1 MTKEDEDL
9 LDVLRQNAQDSGE
22 QPELESSYVLSDS
35 RIEDILEALHSGYDD
50 AVVHLI
56 SELSVT
62 EAADLLEKISD
73 EERTALLANHAVA
86 FSPLTFSE
94 LDDELQNQMLSKMP
108 PKYVAAIISELD
120 SDDAL
125 SLLENIDEDAR
136 KHVIH
141 NLSAS
146 TRLALVEGLNY
157 PEYSAGRLMQ
167 REFVAIPQFWTVG
180 KTIDYLRAA
189 SEDLPDYFYDI
200 FVITPSYKVVGEI
213 PLSHLIRARR
223 SEKIDHLKLD
233 DVHPVPATMNQEEVA
248 QMFMR
253 EDITS
258 APVVDEEERLIG
270 MITIDDVVDVI
281 DEEAQEDMLRMSGV
295 GESDLYRAVIS
306 TASSRFRWLF
316 INLFTAMLAA
326 TIISLFSDTIEKLV
340 ALAVL
345 MPIVAGMGGNAG
357 TQALAVAVRSLAT
370 NELSRVN
377 ERRVLM
383 KEVSVGAINGVLFAT
398 MVGATAGLWFQNPVL
413 GIVIGAA
420 MVINLITAGFFGAF
434 IPIML
439 DRIGADPAVASSV
452 FLTTVTDIV
461 GFFAFLGLA
470 TIFLI

>member
-1 MTKEDEDL
+1 MTAYDDEKEKRENDL
-9 LDVLRQNAQDSGE
+9 PPETDSE
-22 QPELESSYVLSDS
+22 ELESPYVLSDDE
-35 RIEDILEALHSGYDD
+35 IVEIVEALHSGYDD
-50 AVVHLI
+50 EVVTRI
-56 SELSVT
+56 SDLS
-62 EAADLLEKISD
+62 ERDAADLLEKVSE
-73 EERTALLANHAVA
+73 EERTLLLSQYAHA
-86 FSPLTFSE
+86 FKPETYSE
-94 LDDELQNQMLSKMP
+94 LDPDLQNQMLSRMP
-108 PKYVAAIISELD
+108 PKYVAAIIMELD

-125 SLLENIDEDAR
+125 NLIDNLDEDVQKA
-136 KHVIH
+136 VIH

-146 TRLALVEGLNY
+146 TRIALVEGLNY

-167 REFVAIPQFWTVG
+167 REYVAIPQFWTVG

-189 SEDLPDYFYDI
+189 GDELPDYFYDL
-200 FVITPSYKVVGEI
+200 FVVTPTYKVVGEI
-213 PLSHLIRARR
+213 PLSRIIRARR
-223 SEKIDHLKLD
+223 SEKIDNLKLED
-233 DVHPVPATMNQEEVA
+233 SHPVPAAMNQEEVA

-258 APVVDEEERLIG
+258 APVVDEEDRLIG

-295 GESDLYRAVIS
+295 EQSDLYRAVMS

-316 INLFTAMLAA
+316 INLFTALMAA
-326 TIISLFSDTIEKLV
+326 FVISLFSDTIQQIV

-377 ERRVLM
+377 ERRVVL
-383 KEVSVGAINGVLFAT
+383 KEIAVGAVNGIIFASLI
-398 MVGATAGLWFQNPVL
+398 GATAGLWFQNPML
-413 GIVIGAA
+413 GCVIGAA
-420 MVINLITAGFFGAF
+420 MIINLITAGLFGSL
-434 IPIML
+434 IPIVL
-439 DRIGADPAVASSV
+439 DRLGADPAVASSV
-452 FLTTVTDIV
+452 FLTTMTDII

>member
-1 MTKEDEDL
+1 MTSEDQTL
-9 LDVLRQNAQDSGE
+9 LDILRQNANDSDNS
-22 QPELESSYVLSDS
+22 ESESPYILSDDS
-35 RIEDILEALHSGYDD
+35 IEEILDALHSGYDD
-50 AVVHLI
+50 AVVNGI
-56 SELSVT
+56 SELSAI
-62 EAADLLEKISD
+62 EAADLLEKASD
-73 EERTALLANHAVA
+73 EDRTLLLSQHAAA
-86 FSPLTFSE
+86 FTAETYIE
-94 LDDELQNQMLSKMP
+94 LDDELQNQMLSRMP

-125 SLLENIDEDAR
+125 NLIENLDEDVR
-136 KHVIH
+136 KKVVHY
-141 NLSAS
+141 LSAS
-146 TRLALVEGLNY
+146 ARIALTEGLSY
-157 PEYSAGRLMQ
+157 PEHSAGRLMQ

-189 SEDLPDYFYDI
+189 GDELPDDFYDI
-200 FVITPSYKVVGEI
+200 FVVTPAYKVVGEI
-213 PLSHLIRARR
+213 PLSRIIRARR
-223 SEKIDHLKLD
+223 SEKIDDLKLED
-233 DVHPVPATMNQEEVA
+233 IHPVPADMNQEEVA

-258 APVVDEEERLIG
+258 APVVDEEDRLIG

-316 INLFTAMLAA
+316 INLFTALLAA
-326 TIISLFSDTIEKLV
+326 SVISMFSHTIEQLV

-377 ERRVLM
+377 ERRVVM
-383 KEVSVGAINGVLFAT
+383 KEVGVGAINGILFAT
-398 MVGATAGLWFQNPVL
+398 MIGITAGLWFQSPML
-413 GIVIGAA
+413 GGVIGAA
-420 MVINLITAGFFGAF
+420 MIINLITAGFFGAF
-434 IPIML
+434 IPIVL
-439 DRIGADPAVASSV
+439 DRMGADPAVASSV
-452 FLTTVTDIV
+452 FLTTMTDIV

-470 TIFLI
+470 TLFLV

>member
-1 MTKEDEDL
+1 MTQQDEDL
-9 LDVLRQNAQDSGE
+9 LDTLRQHAQDAGE
-22 QPELESSYVLSDS
+22 SEPESYYGLSDD
-35 RIEDILEALHSGYDD
+35 RIEEILEALHSGYDD
-50 AVVHLI
+50 AVVQMI

-62 EAADLLEKISD
+62 DAADLLEKISD
-73 EERTALLANHAVA
+73 DDRNTLLAHHAVA
-86 FSPLTFSE
+86 FNAETYSHLN
-94 LDDELQNQMLSKMP
+94 DDLQTQMLSKMP
-108 PKYVAAIISELD
+108 PQYVAHIISELD

-125 SLLENIDEDAR
+125 SLLENIDEDDR
-136 KHVIH
+136 KNIIRH
-141 NLSAS
+141 LSAS
-146 TRLALVEGLNY
+146 TRLALVEALNY

-189 SEDLPDYFYDI
+189 SDDLPDNFYDL
-200 FVITPSYKVVGEI
+200 FVITPAYKVVGEI
-213 PLSHLIRARR
+213 PLSRIIRARR
-223 SEKIDHLKLD
+223 SEKIDHLKLED
-233 DVHPVPATMNQEEVA
+233 IHPVPAAMNQEEVA

-258 APVVDEEERLIG
+258 APVVDEEDRLIG

-316 INLFTAMLAA
+316 INLFTALMAA
-326 TIISLFSDTIEKLV
+326 TVISLFSGTIEKLV

-383 KEVSVGAINGVLFAT
+383 KEVGVGAINGILFAT
-398 MVGATAGLWFQNPVL
+398 FIGVTAGLWFQSSTL
-413 GIVIGAA
+413 GLVIGAA

-439 DRIGADPAVASSV
+439 DRLGQDPAVASSV

>member
-1 MTKEDEDL
+1 MTEDDDKL
-9 LDVLRQNAQDSGE
+9 FDVLRQGASEADE
-22 QPELESSYVLSDS
+22 QEEENPFVLSDQH
-35 RIEDILEALHSGYDD
+35 IEDILEALHSGYDD
-50 AVVHLI
+50 VVI
-56 SELSVT
+56 QKIADLSPA
-62 EAADLLEKISD
+62 EAADLLEKAS
-73 EERTALLANHAVA
+73 EEDRELLLTRHAVA
-86 FSPLTFSE
+86 FSAETYSE
-94 LDDELQNQMLSKMP
+94 LDPHLQNQMLSKMP
-108 PKYVAAIISELD
+108 PRYVAAIISELD

-125 SLLENIDEDAR
+125 SLVESLDEDLR
-136 KHVIH
+136 KSVIH

-146 TRLALVEGLNY
+146 TRLALVEGLSY

-200 FVITPSYKVVGEI
+200 FVITPTYRVVGEI
-213 PLSHLIRARR
+213 PLSRIIRARR
-223 SEKIDHLKLD
+223 SEKIDHLKLED
-233 DVHPVPATMNQEEVA
+233 IHPVPATMNQEEVA
-248 QMFMR
+248 QMFRR

-258 APVVDEEERLIG
+258 APVVDEEDRLIG

-281 DEEAQEDMLRMSGV
+281 DEEAQEDMLHLSGV
-295 GESDLYRAVIS
+295 GESDLYHAVIS

-326 TIISLFSDTIEKLV
+326 TVISLFSGTIEKLV

-345 MPIVAGMGGNAG
+345 MPVVAGMGGNAG

-377 ERRVLM
+377 ERRVLL
-383 KEVSVGAINGVLFAT
+383 KEVGVGAINGLLFAV
-398 MVGATAGLWFQNPVL
+398 MIGVTAGLWFQNPML
-413 GIVIGAA
+413 GCVIGAA
-420 MVINLITAGFFGAF
+420 MIINLITAGFFGAF
-434 IPIML
+434 IPIVL

-452 FLTTVTDIV
+452 FLTTMTDIV

>member
-1 MTKEDEDL
+1 MTQQDEDL
-9 LDVLRQNAQDSGE
+9 LEAHSESQAPSTE
-22 QPELESSYVLSDS
+22 ESEPESYYGLSDE
-35 RIEDILEALHSGYDD
+35 RIVEILEALHSGYDD
-50 AVVHLI
+50 AVVEMI
-56 SELSVT
+56 SDLSVT
-62 EAADLLEKISD
+62 DAADLLEKISD
-73 EERTALLANHAVA
+73 EDRTALLADHAVA
-86 FSPLTFSE
+86 FHAETYSH
-94 LDDELQNQMLSKMP
+94 LDDHLQAQMLSKMP
-108 PKYVAAIISELD
+108 PKYVAQIISELD

-125 SLLENIDEDAR
+125 SLIENIDEGDR
-136 KHVIH
+136 KNIIRH
-141 NLSAS
+141 LSAS
-146 TRLALVEGLNY
+146 TRLALVEALNF

-189 SEDLPDYFYDI
+189 SEDLPDTFYDL
-200 FVITPSYKVVGEI
+200 FVITPGYKVVGEI
-213 PLSHLIRARR
+213 PLNRIIRARR
-223 SEKIDHLKLD
+223 SEKIDNIKSED
-233 DVHPVPATMNQEEVA
+233 IHPVPADMNQEEVA

-258 APVVDEEERLIG
+258 APVIDEEDRLIG

-316 INLFTAMLAA
+316 INLFTALMAA
-326 TIISLFSDTIEKLV
+326 TVISLFSDTIEKLV

-383 KEVSVGAINGVLFAT
+383 KEVGVGALNGIVFAT
-398 MVGATAGLWFQNPVL
+398 FVGVTAGLWFQSPVL
-413 GIVIGAA
+413 GLVIGAA

>member
-1 MTKEDEDL
+1 MATEDHDL
-9 LDVLRQNAQDSGE
+9 LDTLRQNATDSNYA
-22 QPELESSYVLSDS
+22 ESDSPYVLSDD
-35 RIEDILEALHSGYDD
+35 RIEEILEALHSGYDD
-50 AVVHLI
+50 AVVHSI
-56 SELSVT
+56 GELSAT
-62 EAADLLEKISD
+62 EAADLLEKISE
-73 EERTALLANHAVA
+73 EERTLLLTQHAAA
-86 FSPLTFSE
+86 FSPETYSE
-94 LDDELQNQMLSKMP
+94 LDDELQSQMLSKMP

-125 SLLENIDEDAR
+125 SLIENLDEDSR
-136 KHVIH
+136 KEVIR

-146 TRLALVEGLNY
+146 ARIALTEGLNY

-167 REFVAIPQFWTVG
+167 REYVAIPQFWTVG

-189 SEDLPDYFYDI
+189 SDDLPDYFYDI
-200 FVITPSYKVVGEI
+200 FVVTPTYKVVGEI
-213 PLSHLIRARR
+213 PLSRLIRARR
-223 SEKIDHLKLD
+223 SEKIDHLKLED
-233 DVHPVPATMNQEEVA
+233 THPVPANMNQEEVA

-258 APVVDEEERLIG
+258 APVVDDEERLIG

-281 DEEAQEDMLRMSGV
+281 DEEAEEDLFKMSGV
-295 GESDLYRAVIS
+295 GESDLYRAVVS

-316 INLFTAMLAA
+316 INLFTALMAA
-326 TIISLFSDTIEKLV
+326 TVISFFSATIEQLV

-377 ERRVLM
+377 ERRVVL
-383 KEVSVGAINGVLFAT
+383 KEVGVGAINGIIFAVLIGT
-398 MVGATAGLWFQNPVL
+398 TAGLWFHNPML
-413 GIVIGAA
+413 GCVIGAA
-420 MVINLITAGFFGAF
+420 MIINLITAGFFGAF
-434 IPIML
+434 IPIVL

-452 FLTTVTDIV
+452 FLTTMTDIV

>member
-1 MTKEDEDL
+1 MTSEDQNL
-9 LDVLRQNAQDSGE
+9 LNILRQNATDSDNS
-22 QPELESSYVLSDS
+22 ESESPYILSDD
-35 RIEDILEALHSGYDD
+35 RIEEILDALHSGYDD
-50 AVVHLI
+50 AVVHGI
-56 SELSVT
+56 SDLSAT
-62 EAADLLEKISD
+62 EAADLLEKASD
-73 EERTALLANHAVA
+73 EDRTLLLSQHAEA
-86 FSPLTFSE
+86 FTAETYIE
-94 LDDELQNQMLSKMP
+94 LDDELQNQMLSRMP

-125 SLLENIDEDAR
+125 NLIENLDEDVR
-136 KHVIH
+136 KKVVHH
-141 NLSAS
+141 LSAS
-146 TRLALVEGLNY
+146 TRIALTEGLSY
-157 PEYSAGRLMQ
+157 PEHSAGRLMQ

-189 SEDLPDYFYDI
+189 GDDLPEYFYDI
-200 FVITPSYKVVGEI
+200 FVVTPTYKVVGEI
-213 PLSHLIRARR
+213 PLSRIIRARR
-223 SEKIDHLKLD
+223 AEKIDHLKLED
-233 DVHPVPATMNQEEVA
+233 SHPVPADMNQEEVA

-258 APVVDEEERLIG
+258 APVVDEEDRLIG

-316 INLFTAMLAA
+316 INLFTALLAA
-326 TIISLFSDTIEKLV
+326 SVISMFSHTIEQLV

-377 ERRVLM
+377 ERRVVM
-383 KEVSVGAINGVLFAT
+383 KEVGVGAINGILFAT
-398 MVGATAGLWFQNPVL
+398 MIGTTAGLWFQNPML
-413 GIVIGAA
+413 GCVIGAA

-434 IPIML
+434 IPIVL

-452 FLTTVTDIV
+452 FLTTMTDIV

-470 TIFLI
+470 TLFLI

>member
-9 LDVLRQNAQDSGE
+9 LDLLRQNANDSE
-22 QPELESSYVLSDS
+22 EPESESPYVLSDD
-35 RIEDILEALHSGYDD
+35 RIEEIIEALHSGYDD
-50 AVVHLI
+50 AVVHII
-56 SELSVT
+56 SELSAT
-62 EAADLLEKISD
+62 EAADLLEKVSE
-73 EERTALLANHAVA
+73 EERSMLLSQHAAA
-86 FSPLTFSE
+86 FSPETYSE
-94 LDDELQNQMLSKMP
+94 LDDELQSQMLSKMP

-136 KHVIH
+136 KDVIH

-146 TRLALVEGLNY
+146 TRIALVEGLSF

-189 SEDLPDYFYDI
+189 GDDLPDYFYDL
-200 FVITPSYKVVGEI
+200 FVITPTYRVVGEI
-213 PLSHLIRARR
+213 PLSRVIRARR

-233 DVHPVPATMNQEEVA
+233 DIHPVPATMNQEEVA

-316 INLFTAMLAA
+316 INLFTALMAA
-326 TIISLFSDTIEKLV
+326 TVISFFSDTIQQLV

-383 KEVSVGAINGVLFAT
+383 KEVGVGAINGLLFAVMIGT
-398 MVGATAGLWFQNPVL
+398 TAGLWFQSPML
-413 GIVIGAA
+413 GCVIGAA
-420 MVINLITAGFFGAF
+420 MIINLITAGFFGAF
-434 IPIML
+434 IPIVL

-452 FLTTVTDIV
+452 FLTTMTDIV

>member
-1 MTKEDEDL
+1 MSADDQDL
-9 LDVLRQNAQDSGE
+9 LDNHIQQERGQDDSE
-22 QPELESSYVLSDS
+22 QESPFILSDN
-35 RIEDILEALHSGYDD
+35 RIVDIVEALHSGYDD
-50 AVVHLI
+50 AVVHI
-56 SELSVT
+56 IDDLSVR
-62 EAADLLEKISD
+62 EAADLLEKISE
-73 EERTALLANHAVA
+73 EERELLLTRHAAA
-86 FSPLTFSE
+86 FKPETYSE
-94 LDDELQNQMLSKMP
+94 LDPELQNQMLSKMP

-125 SLLENIDEDAR
+125 NLIENLDEDAR
-136 KHVIH
+136 RDVIH

-146 TRLALVEGLNY
+146 LRIALVEGLNY

-167 REFVAIPQFWTVG
+167 REYVAIPQFWTVG

-189 SEDLPDYFYDI
+189 GDDLPDYFYDL
-200 FVITPSYKVVGEI
+200 FVVTPTYKVVGEI
-213 PLSHLIRARR
+213 PLSRVIRARR
-223 SEKIDHLKLD
+223 AEKIDTLKLED
-233 DVHPVPATMNQEEVA
+233 IHPVPATMNQEEVA

-281 DEEAQEDMLRMSGV
+281 DEEAQEDMLKMSGV
-295 GESDLYRAVIS
+295 EQSDLYRAVIS

-316 INLFTAMLAA
+316 INLFTALMAA
-326 TIISLFSDTIEKLV
+326 TVISFFSDTIEKLV

-377 ERRVLM
+377 ERRVVL
-383 KEVSVGAINGVLFAT
+383 KEVGVGAINGLLFAT
-398 MVGATAGLWFQNPVL
+398 IIGTTAGLWFQNPML
-413 GIVIGAA
+413 GCVIGAA
-420 MVINLITAGFFGAF
+420 MIINLITAGFFGAF
-434 IPIML
+434 IPIIL

-452 FLTTVTDIV
+452 FLTTMTDIV

>member
-9 LDVLRQNAQDSGE
+9 LDILRQNAHDSDDVE
-22 QPELESSYVLSDS
+22 AESPFVLSDNH
-35 RIEDILEALHSGYDD
+35 IEEIIEALHSGYDD
-50 AVVHLI
+50 AVIHHI
-56 SELSVT
+56 SELTAVESA
-62 EAADLLEKISD
+62 ELLEKVS
-73 EERTALLANHAVA
+73 EEDRTELLTRHASA
-86 FSPLTFSE
+86 FSAETYSE

-108 PKYVAAIISELD
+108 PRYVAHIISELD

-125 SLLENIDEDAR
+125 SLLENLDEDVR
-136 KHVIH
+136 KDVIH

-146 TRLALVEGLNY
+146 TRLTLVEGLSF

-189 SEDLPDYFYDI
+189 SEDLPDYFYDL

-213 PLSHLIRARR
+213 PLSRIIRARR

-233 DVHPVPATMNQEEVA
+233 DIHPVPATMNQEEVA

-258 APVVDEEERLIG
+258 APVVDEEDRLIG

-316 INLFTAMLAA
+316 INLFTALLAA
-326 TIISLFSDTIEKLV
+326 SVISFFSATIEQLV

-383 KEVSVGAINGVLFAT
+383 KEVGVGAINGILFAT
-398 MVGATAGLWFQNPVL
+398 MIGATAGLWFHNPVL
-413 GIVIGAA
+413 GVVIGAA
-420 MVINLITAGFFGAF
+420 MIINLITAGFFGAF
-434 IPIML
+434 IPLML
-439 DRIGADPAVASSV
+439 DRMGADPAVASSV